1 VVARRTSRA
10 FYPRLL
16 RKSFGEFDEDTPVG
30 GILDLSEGN
39 DKPQS
44 FDNVQIDLIIPKQ
57 LQQFVAGMIGIF
69 GVHSQS
75 SRSV

>member
-1 VVARRTSRA
+1 MVARRTDCA
-10 FYPRLL
+10 CIPGLFC
-16 RKSFGEFDEDTPVG
+16 KSFGEFDQDTPVG

-39 DKPQS
+39 NKSQS

-57 LQQFVAGMIGIF
+57 LQQFVAGMIEIF
-69 GVHSQS
+69 NVHSES